1 MWPGDFASRLDAWAS
16 LRSRMRDLDQ
26 EQCLQEVNA
35 WWFQTPWANY
45 YLHWDDR
52 TQWPDPWQLLQDNI
66 YCDVARGLG
75 ILYTLALLERSDIQ
89 DAKLVEAGSDNLVL
103 VDGEKYTLNWEPDII
118 VNICPDK
125 VNVRRV
131 ITQQEAFKK
140 IS

>member
-1 MWPGDFASRLDAWAS
+1 MWPGNFVSRLDSWTS
-16 LRSRMRDLDQ
+16 LRARVRDLDL
-26 EQCLQEVNA
+26 EQCLQTINA
-35 WWFQTPWANY
+35 WWFQPPWANY

-52 TQWPDPWQLLQDNI
+52 AQWPDPWQLLQDNI

-75 ILYTLALLERSDIQ
+75 ILYTLALLERADIQ

-131 ITQQEAFKK
+131 ITQQEVLQK